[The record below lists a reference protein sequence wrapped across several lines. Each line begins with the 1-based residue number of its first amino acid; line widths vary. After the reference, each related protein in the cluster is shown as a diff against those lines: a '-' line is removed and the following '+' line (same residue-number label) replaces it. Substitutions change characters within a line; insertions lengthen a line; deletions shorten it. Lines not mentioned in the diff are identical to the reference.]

1 MSSGSLIHKNDVE
14 ELISSVAQTIYDKK
28 GYNIVVIDVKGVSSF
43 TDYFIIAEGNIDRH
57 VKAISRSIQE
67 TTSEAGHSITHVE
80 GMEEGDWIVLDYLDF
95 IVHIFT
101 PELRDRYRLEEVWKE
116 GKVLDIAIQ
125 TEK

>member
-67 TTSEAGHSITHVE
+67 TAREAGHSITHIE
-80 GMEEGDWIVLDYLDF
+80 GMEEGDWVVLDYLDF

>member
-1 MSSGSLIHKNDVE
+1 LSSGSLIHKNDVE

-67 TTSEAGHSITHVE
+67 TASEAGHSITHIE
-80 GMEEGDWIVLDYLDF
+80 GMEEGDWVVLDYLDF